1 MWDRSCNWAPKF
13 LLTVYHEMVL
23 SWFKG
28 NSVPIMRTRHLK
40 KTTELSYWCYKI
52 SFRSTP
58 LMKICCLHSQGYARL
73 LKKSFVVFQIWLAAQ
88 RLLAILS
95 LAGSAT
101 LRPKKLV
108 QLTLQLFCCETRV
121 RGQFVA
127 SPSSVS
133 KQQKSYFASMCHDRQ
148 RSTSRWAIPQEKI
161 VKRPMSPCNVIRVP
175 LHSPNERQL
184 ANQVSCLF

>member
-1 MWDRSCNWAPKF
+1 MS
-13 LLTVYHEMVL
+13 L

-28 NSVPIMRTRHLK
+28 NSVPIMRMYHLK
-40 KTTELSYWCYKI
+40 KTTELSYWCDKI
-52 SFRSTP
+52 SFWTTP
-58 LMKICCLHSQGYARL
+58 LMEICCLHSQVYVRL
-73 LKKSFVVFQIWLAAQ
+73 LKKSLVLFQIWLVAQ
-88 RLLAILS
+88 RLLAILSLAGS

-108 QLTLQLFCCETRV
+108 QLALQLFCCETRV

-133 KQQKSYFASMCHDRQ
+133 RQQKSYFASMSHDRQ
-148 RSTSRWAIPQEKI
+148 RRTSRQAIPQEKT
-161 VKRPMSPCNVIRVP
+161 VKRPMSPCNAIRVP

-184 ANQVSCLF
+184 VNQVSYLF